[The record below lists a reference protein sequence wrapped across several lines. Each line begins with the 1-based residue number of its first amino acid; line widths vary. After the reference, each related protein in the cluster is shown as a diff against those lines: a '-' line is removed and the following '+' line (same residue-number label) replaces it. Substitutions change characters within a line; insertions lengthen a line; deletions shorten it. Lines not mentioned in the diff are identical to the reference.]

1 MNNLNS
7 ANKEFKN
14 ILKKRNM
21 LSDTMGEDISE
32 SWMRCISTGLDPF
45 KDPKQSLVSSVELK
59 QIKEKNEPLRKIV
72 IPEIELL
79 YSQIAGTNFMVAY
92 SDENG
97 LVLDTIYDKTCLKG
111 DVGKSVIPGSIW
123 AEKVCGTNGLGLSVE
138 LKKPTIVSGKEHF
151 FIAHEKISCFAS
163 PIINYD
169 GKTIGIIDAST
180 DSKSREQHTLALV
193 KLATRS
199 IETKLFIKKFSSEL
213 ILSFH
218 PRSEYLSTTSVGSL
232 AINGDG
238 VVVGANSNAKIM
250 LHGLVDLKNENFN
263 NIFTNSFSS
272 IVSDLL
278 NNKILKITDHLGSS
292 VFVVKSQNFKQNK
305 IKENVSKKTYAC
317 KSCKDTKIKREK
329 CVLIR
334 STFLETNNISV
345 ASRKLGV
352 SRTTIYKHLN

>member
-1 MNNLNS
+1 
-7 ANKEFKN
+7 
-14 ILKKRNM
+14 
-21 LSDTMGEDISE
+21 
-32 SWMRCISTGLDPF
+32 
-45 KDPKQSLVSSVELK
+45 
-59 QIKEKNEPLRKIV
+59 
-72 IPEIELL
+72 
-79 YSQIAGTNFMVAY
+79 MVAY

-97 LVLDTIYDKTCLKG
+97 LVLDTIYDKTCLQG

-123 AEKVCGTNGLGLSVE
+123 AEKICGTNGLGLSVE

-169 GKTIGIIDAST
+169 GRTIGIIDAST

-218 PRSEYLSTTSVGSL
+218 PRSEYLSTTSVGLL

-238 VVVGANSNAKIM
+238 VVVGANSSAKIM

-292 VFVVKSQNFKQNK
+292 VFVVKSQNFQENK
-305 IKENVSKKTYAC
+305 IKENTSKKTYAC